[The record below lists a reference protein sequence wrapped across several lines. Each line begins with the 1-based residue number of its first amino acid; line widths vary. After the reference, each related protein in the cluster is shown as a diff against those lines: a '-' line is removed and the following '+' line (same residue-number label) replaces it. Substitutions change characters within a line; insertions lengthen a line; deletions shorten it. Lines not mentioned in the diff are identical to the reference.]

1 MYIYL
6 PKPCR
11 GYVDLSLK
19 TNHTRFKGLKLHI
32 HLLESELSI
41 SLNLSLQRW
50 LIKDKMLSSSL
61 GRMRYKHVMRI
72 EDPYRGDVSK
82 LSGGGWNL

>member
-1 MYIYL
+1 
-6 PKPCR
+6 
-11 GYVDLSLK
+11 
-19 TNHTRFKGLKLHI
+19 
-32 HLLESELSI
+32 
-41 SLNLSLQRW
+41 LNLSLQRW